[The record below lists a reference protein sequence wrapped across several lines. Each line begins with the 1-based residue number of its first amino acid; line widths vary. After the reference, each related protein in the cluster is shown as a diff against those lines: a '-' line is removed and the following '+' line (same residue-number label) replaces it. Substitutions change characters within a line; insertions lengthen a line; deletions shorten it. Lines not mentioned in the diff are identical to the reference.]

1 MANHGIVQ
9 PFNSSPPAGYT
20 LPSVGSLLAIHPEK
34 HISCATHMP
43 ITSEELPR
51 HLASGLKP
59 LYVVY
64 GDALLLAI
72 EAADSIRSAARASGF
87 SERETFI
94 AEQHFKW
101 DELRNSAQSLSLFA
115 SRKVVDLRIPSGKP
129 GTEGGQALQDYCN
142 NLSDDI
148 LTLIS
153 LPKLDWAALKS
164 QWFGA
169 LERYGVMVSADDIP
183 RNALPRW
190 IAGRLKRQ
198 EQTVDSETLEFLA
211 DRCEGNLLAAFQEIQ
226 KLALLF
232 PSGTLPS
239 DQVKG
244 AVMDVARYDI
254 FKLSEAMLS
263 GNATRFARILE
274 GLRAEGTATVL
285 VLWTMCEDIRILG
298 KLLQAVQS
306 GGNPGNALRDMRV
319 RRDKHGLIENAARR
333 LKFQHVERAIQQ
345 AARLDKT
352 IKGLRQGDVWDE
364 LLQLGLRFAKT

>member
-1 MANHGIVQ
+1 
-9 PFNSSPPAGYT
+9 
-20 LPSVGSLLAIHPEK
+20 
-34 HISCATHMP
+34 MP
-43 ITSEELPR
+43 ITSDDLPR

-64 GDALLLAI
+64 GDAMLLAI
-72 EAADSIRSAARASGF
+72 EAADSIRAAARAAGY
-87 SERETFI
+87 SERETFV

-101 DELRNSAQSLSLFA
+101 GELRGSAQSLSLFA
-115 SRKVVDLRIPSGKP
+115 ERKVVDLRIPSGKP
-129 GTEGGQALQDYCN
+129 GVEGGKALQDYCA
-142 NLSDDI
+142 NLSPDV

-153 LPKLDWAALKS
+153 LPKLDKTAQKS
-164 QWFGA
+164 QWFSV
-169 LERYGVMVSADDIP
+169 LERHGVMVTADDIP

-198 EQTVDSETLEFLA
+198 GQDADKVTLEFLA

-232 PSGTLPS
+232 PAGTLS
-239 DQVKG
+239 FEQVKD

-254 FKLSEAMLS
+254 FKLAEAMLN
-263 GNATRFARILE
+263 GDTARFTRILE

-285 VLWTMCEDIRILG
+285 VLWSISEEIRTLG
-298 KLLQAVQS
+298 KVLQATQR
-306 GGNPGNALRDMRV
+306 GGNIGNALRDARV
-319 RRDKHGLIENAARR
+319 WGAKQGLIENAARR
-333 LKFQHVERAIQQ
+333 LKFPHIERAMQQ

-364 LLQLGLRFAKT
+364 LLQLGLRFAK